1 MTETAIK
8 IEDLYFAYGH
18 KPILL
23 GVNLKV
29 PNRVA
34 LRISRPLRCRQDH
47 HHQAFTGLSIKAVKS
62 RWHWQPGQKSLAW
75 TIGMTAVFIFGVS
88 MLQISNNLQ
97 AVSPDTGL
105 ESPINLAESPIGS
118 DNMRDW
124 TEVVELPL
132 KTPERFNGY
141 NLSAPGRS
149 LYLLADNLVIMA
161 VMERS
166 QTADPHGGYTHV
178 GYIKLPDI
186 RERDRTAAKS
196 LIRFPVTELT
206 ENNNPPKILGGF
218 VKDE

>member
-1 MTETAIK
+1 
-8 IEDLYFAYGH
+8 
-18 KPILL
+18 
-23 GVNLKV
+23 
-29 PNRVA
+29 
-34 LRISRPLRCRQDH
+34 
-47 HHQAFTGLSIKAVKS
+47 
-62 RWHWQPGQKSLAW
+62 
-75 TIGMTAVFIFGVS
+75 
-88 MLQISNNLQ
+88 
-97 AVSPDTGL
+97 
-105 ESPINLAESPIGS
+105 
-118 DNMRDW
+118 MRDW
-124 TEVVELPL
+124 TEVVELSL
-132 KTPERFNGY
+132 QTLERFNSY

-218 VKDE
+218 VKDEQFYIVYRLPFSQTKIAKQDYLSRQYETRLLIVDIRDRKLPQKVNEMVLW